1 MVCSITNTVFNN
13 KILRKNLVNFVQK
26 IKSFSISFKNESLVK
41 TILNM
46 EEELLK
52 KQNLRKEAQ
61 ITVNET
67 KINLII

>member
-1 MVCSITNTVFNN
+1 MVCSITNTVYNN

-52 KQNLRKEAQ
+52 KQNLRKEA
-61 ITVNET
+61 
-67 KINLII
+67 KIK

>member
-52 KQNLRKEAQ
+52 KQNLRKEA
-61 ITVNET
+61 
-67 KINLII
+67 KIK

>member
-52 KQNLRKEAQ
+52 KQNLRKEAK

>member
-1 MVCSITNTVFNN
+1 MFCSITNTVYNN

-52 KQNLRKEAQ
+52 KQNLRKEA
-61 ITVNET
+61 
-67 KINLII
+67 KIK

>member
-46 EEELLK
+46 EEELLR
-52 KQNLRKEAQ
+52 KQNLRKEA
-61 ITVNET
+61 
-67 KINLII
+67 KIK

>member
-1 MVCSITNTVFNN
+1 MVCSITNIVFNN

-52 KQNLRKEAQ
+52 KQNLRKEA
-61 ITVNET
+61 
-67 KINLII
+67 KIK